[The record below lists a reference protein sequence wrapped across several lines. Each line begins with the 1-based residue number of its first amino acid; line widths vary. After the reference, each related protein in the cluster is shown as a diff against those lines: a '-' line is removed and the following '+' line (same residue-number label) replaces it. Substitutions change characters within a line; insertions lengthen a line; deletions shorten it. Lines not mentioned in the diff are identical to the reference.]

1 MKWLKGI
8 GCGFLLFV
16 IASVVYVAVNDAGI
30 VSVQYADTKN
40 PDHQAIKA
48 DLEEWG
54 GFQVAAD
61 DIDAVF
67 MVPRDLRIAF
77 TDCGEPSASYDPAQ
91 TAILMCYELVNGLVR
106 DYRRYAGSDSVL
118 AVSVW
123 QTTFFVFY
131 HELGHALIDMLDL
144 PVTGREEDAVDQ
156 LATIVLLEVGP
167 EGRDAALRGAEW
179 FQLNARRPGS
189 RAPFWDE
196 HSLDQQRYFNILCWV
211 YGSDPTAHQELL
223 GREWGLPAARAERC
237 PAEYDRMSRAW
248 NSMLVQYKH

>member
-1 MKWLKGI
+1 VKWLKGL

-16 IASVVYVAVNDAGI
+16 IASVIYVALNDTGI
-30 VSVQYADTKN
+30 VSVQYADSKQ
-40 PDHQAIKA
+40 PEHQAIKA
-48 DLEEWG
+48 SLEEWG
-54 GFQVAAD
+54 GFQMAAD

-67 MVPRDLRIAF
+67 MVPRDLQIAF
-77 TDCGEPSASYDPAQ
+77 TDCGEPNASYDPAQ
-91 TAILMCYELVNGLVR
+91 TAIFMCYELVNRLVR
-106 DYRRYAGSDSVL
+106 DYRRYAGSDSAL
-118 AVSVW
+118 AASVW

-156 LATIVLLEVGP
+156 LATIVLLEAGP

-179 FQLNARRPGS
+179 FQLNTRRSGS

-211 YGSDPTAHQELL
+211 YGSDTTAHAALL
-223 GREWGLPAARAERC
+223 GRDWGLPVARAERC

-248 NSMLVQYKH
+248 NSMLAQYKH